1 MTRSRMRRSRRL
13 ESRQRSRALIAG
25 APLAAALLT
34 VSAGSAAQDQK
45 GPVLENVIVTAQ
57 KRQENLQDVP
67 LSITALGTE
76 KLEELHVTDFD
87 DYAKFMPSLSFQ
99 SFGPG
104 FARVFFRG
112 VSSGD
117 NGNHSGSQPSV
128 GQYLDEMP
136 ITTIQ
141 GALDIHVY
149 DIARIE
155 ALAGP
160 QGTLYGA
167 SSQAGTIRII
177 TNKPDPSKFSA
188 AYDLEGSTLDGEG
201 GYVAEGYV
209 NLPLS
214 ERSAIR
220 LVGWNKH
227 DPGYITNRLGTREYV
242 NAGITIDNE
251 QFAEKDYNDVDT
263 YGARAALRVDLNDNW
278 TVSPTLM
285 AQKQVAHGSFAYD
298 PSLGD
303 LAVEKFRPERSD
315 DRWAQAALTVE
326 GKIGNLDLVYAG
338 AYLKR
343 DVDTASDY
351 SDYSYFYD
359 QLYDYTWPNDAGVPT
374 DSTQYIQGK
383 DRYKRQSHELRLS
396 SPNDWRV
403 RFVTG
408 LFYSRQQHGIEQRY
422 KIDDLWADYEVT
434 GWDDTI
440 WLTEQR
446 RVDRDYAVFG
456 EVTFDITSRLAA
468 TVGAR
473 RFRAENS
480 LEGFYGFSEAY
491 SSSGTNGETRC
502 SILAGDLPVE
512 GEPLDRSHWQPFTA
526 VGTAPCKN
534 LDKRVRDDDWTPKLN
549 VTYRINDDVM
559 VYATY
564 SEGFRPGGVNRRG
577 DFPPY
582 AADFLKNYEVGWKTT
597 LANNRVRLN
606 GAIFMLDWDD
616 FQYSFTGLQGLTNV
630 TNAGGARIKGVEADI
645 QIAATERLTVAGG
658 VSFLDAKLT
667 EDFCQQLD
675 DNTGQPLPS
684 ADCLPSP
691 DAINPVSPF
700 APDGTKLP
708 MVPDFKGNVIARYA
722 FPLGS
727 LDAFVQGSYSYTDKT
742 DPSLL
747 PDENRVMGIN
757 DAYGIADLSAGVS
770 RDSWNVGVFIN
781 NVFDERADVS
791 RFLQCRAEVCTKPYI
806 YTNLPRMVGLKFG
819 QKF

>member
-1 MTRSRMRRSRRL
+1 MTRSRMRKLRRL
-13 ESRQRSRALIAG
+13 DSRQRSRVFATG
-25 APLAAALLT
+25 VPLAAALLSIST
-34 VSAGSAAQDQK
+34 PGHAAES
-45 GPVLENVIVTAQ
+45 GGGAVLENVIVTAQ
-57 KRQENLQDVP
+57 KRSENLQDVP
-67 LSITALGTE
+67 LSITALGTA
-76 KLEELHVTDFD
+76 KLEELNVADFD
-87 DYAKFMPSLSFQ
+87 DYAKYMPSLSFEGL
-99 SFGPG
+99 GPG
-104 FARVFFRG
+104 FSRVFFRG

-117 NGNHSGSQPSV
+117 NGNHSGSQPTV

-149 DIARIE
+149 DIQRIE

-188 AYDLEGSTLDGEG
+188 AYDLEGNMVDGEG

-209 NLPLS
+209 NLPVN
-214 ERSAIR
+214 EKSAIR
-220 LVGWNKH
+220 LVGWSKK
-227 DPGYITNRLGTREYV
+227 DAGYITNRPGTREYEH
-242 NAGITIDNE
+242 AGITIDNE
-251 QFAEKDYNDVDT
+251 QFAEKDYNDVET
-263 YGARAALRVDLNDNW
+263 QGARAALRIDLNDNW
-278 TVSPTLM
+278 TISPTVM
-285 AQKQVAHGSFAYD
+285 AQKQVSHGSFAFD

-303 LAVEKFRPERSD
+303 LAVEKFRPEKSD

-351 SDYSYFYD
+351 SDYSFFYD
-359 QLYDYTWPNDAGVPT
+359 QLYGYYWVNDAGDPT

-383 DRYKRQSHELRLS
+383 DRYKRQSHEFRIS
-396 SPNDWRV
+396 SPNDWPV

-422 KIDDLWADYEVT
+422 KIDDLTSEYEVT

-456 EVTFDITSRLAA
+456 EVTFDITSKLAA

-480 LEGFYGFSEAY
+480 LEGFYGFNENY
-491 SSSGTNGETRC
+491 SGSGTSGETRC
-502 SILAGDLPVE
+502 SILLGNE
-512 GEPLDRSHWQPFTA
+512 RFDRTGWQPFTS

-534 LDKRVRDDDWTPKLN
+534 LDKRVRDDDWTPKINL
-549 VTYRINDDVM
+549 TYRINDDLM

-582 AADFLKNYEVGWKTT
+582 DADFLKNYEIGWKTT
-597 LANNRVRLN
+597 LLNNRVRLN
-606 GAIFMLDWDD
+606 GAVFMLDWDD
-616 FQYSFTGLQGLTNV
+616 FQYSFTGAQGLTNV
-630 TNAGGARIKGVEADI
+630 TNAGGAKIKGIEADFE
-645 QIAATERLTVAGG
+645 IAATENLLISGG
-658 VSFLDAKLT
+658 VSFLDAKLS
-667 EDFCQQLD
+667 EDFCQTLD
-675 DNTGQPLPS
+675 ENTGLPLSS
-684 ADCLPSP
+684 ADCTADP
-691 DAINPVSPF
+691 DAPIPLSPF

-708 MVPDFKGNVIARYA
+708 VVPDFKGNVTARYS
-722 FPLGS
+722 FPIGA
-727 LDAFVQGSYSYTDKT
+727 LDAFLQGSYIYQDKT
-742 DPSLL
+742 NPSLL
-747 PDENRVMGIN
+747 PDDNKVMGVN
-757 DAYGIADLSAGVS
+757 DAYGIADFSAGFVKDSFSVS
-770 RDSWNVGVFIN
+770 LFLN
-781 NVFDERADVS
+781 NAFDERAEIS
-791 RFLQCRAEVCTKPYI
+791 RFVQCRTDICTKPYI
-806 YTNLPRMVGLKFG
+806 FTTTPRTVGVKFG